1 MTKEEFEA
9 FFESQCIPANLPFD
23 EIAKRWGAINNNL
36 DTILPS
42 KLYRFRKVKRDE
54 KGKDYVLDSLKNKTI
69 ATCSASCFSDKY
81 DALCYFDENRVWDL
95 IIKLINKDTIQ
106 DFQSMVANGA
116 YPDSLPDILKALML
130 RDNQKIRETS
140 AEDAVWMLRRAI
152 ANSPIKDKIITTLRN
167 SMDFL
172 RNDNT
177 TQIACFT
184 ENVRSKFMW
193 DMYAD
198 GYKGYALE
206 YDFSGIPLMF
216 SLLALPNETT
226 HSVLLPVFYSDE
238 RYDLSNYRIESFIID
253 RFMATGIES
262 LKPILHDIDLLD
274 LCRPYLYKSTEY
286 SREKE
291 WRLICKW
298 GNWNNKYANIVDFD
312 KLKAIY
318 YGPEISWSDREELH
332 EIAVN
337 RELKEYNVRINY
349 SSKSYDLDIEE
360 V

>member
-9 FFESQCIPANLPFD
+9 FFESQCIPAGLPFD
-23 EIAKRWGAINNNL
+23 EIAKRWGTINNNL
-36 DTILPS
+36 DTTLPS

-54 KGKDYVLDSLKNKTI
+54 KGKDYMIDSLKSKTI

-140 AEDAVWMLRRAI
+140 AEDAVWKLRRAI
-152 ANSPIKDKIITTLRN
+152 ANSPIKDRIITTLRN

-172 RNDNT
+172 RDDNT

-226 HSVLLPVFYSDE
+226 HSALLPVFYSDE
-238 RYDLSNYRIESFIID
+238 RYDLSNYRIESFIIE
-253 RFMATGIES
+253 RYMATEIES
-262 LKPILHDIDLLD
+262 LKPILSNIDLLD

-298 GNWNNKYANIVDFD
+298 GNRNNKYANIVDFD

-318 YGPEISWSDREELH
+318 YGPEMLLSDREELH
-332 EIAVN
+332 KIAAN

-349 SSKSYDLDIEE
+349 NSKSYDLDIEE

>member
-9 FFESQCIPANLPFD
+9 FFESQCVPAGLPFD
-23 EIAKRWGAINNNL
+23 EIAKRWGTINNNL

-54 KGKDYVLDSLKNKTI
+54 KGKDYMIDSLKSKTI

-81 DALCYFDENRVWDL
+81 DTLCYFDENRVWDL

-152 ANSPIKDKIITTLRN
+152 ANDPIKDKIITTLRN

-206 YDFSGIPLMF
+206 YDFSGISLMF

-226 HSVLLPVFYSDE
+226 HSTLLPVFYSDE

-262 LKPILHDIDLLD
+262 LKPILHNIDLLD

-298 GNWNNKYANIVDFD
+298 GNWNNKYADIVDFD

>member
-9 FFESQCIPANLPFD
+9 FFESQCIPAGLPFD
-23 EIAKRWGAINNNL
+23 EIAKRWGTINNNL

-54 KGKDYVLDSLKNKTI
+54 KGKDYMIDSLKSKTI

-140 AEDAVWMLRRAI
+140 AEDAVWKLRRAI
-152 ANSPIKDKIITTLRN
+152 ANSPIKDRIITTLRN

-193 DMYAD
+193 YV
-198 GYKGYALE
+198 LE
-206 YDFSGIPLMF
+206 YDFCGISLMF

-226 HSVLLPVFYSDE
+226 HSTLLPIFYSDE
-238 RYDLSNYRIESFIID
+238 RYDLSNYRIESFIIE
-253 RFMATGIES
+253 RYMATEIES
-262 LKPILHDIDLLD
+262 LKPILNNIDLLD

-298 GNWNNKYANIVDFD
+298 GNRNNKYANIEDFD

-318 YGPEISWSDREELH
+318 YGPELSLSDREELH

-337 RELKEYNVRINY
+337 RELKEYNVRINH
-349 SSKSYDLDIEE
+349 SSRSYDMDIEE

>member
-1 MTKEEFEA
+1 
-9 FFESQCIPANLPFD
+9 
-23 EIAKRWGAINNNL
+23 
-36 DTILPS
+36 
-42 KLYRFRKVKRDE
+42 
-54 KGKDYVLDSLKNKTI
+54 
-69 ATCSASCFSDKY
+69 
-81 DALCYFDENRVWDL
+81 
-95 IIKLINKDTIQ
+95 
-106 DFQSMVANGA
+106 MVANGA
-116 YPDSLPDILKALML
+116 YPDSLPEILKPLML

-140 AEDAVWMLRRAI
+140 AEDAVWEIRRVI
-152 ANSPIKDKIITTLRN
+152 ANSPIKDSIITTLRN
-167 SMDFL
+167 GMDFL

-226 HSVLLPVFYSDE
+226 HSALLPVFYSDE

-253 RFMATGIES
+253 RFMATGIKS
-262 LKPILHDIDLLD
+262 LKPILHNIDLLD

-291 WRLICKW
+291 WRLICKL

-332 EIAVN
+332 EIAIN

>member
-9 FFESQCIPANLPFD
+9 FFESQCIPAGLSFD
-23 EIAKRWGAINNNL
+23 EIAKRWSIINKNL

-42 KLYRFRKVKRDE
+42 KLYRFRKIKRDE
-54 KGKDYVLDSLKNKTI
+54 EGKDYVLDSLRTKTI
-69 ATCSASCFSDKY
+69 VTCSASCFSDKY
-81 DALCYFDENRVWDL
+81 DALCYFDDNKVWDL
-95 IIKLINKDTIQ
+95 IVKLINKDTIQ
-106 DFQSMVANGA
+106 DFQSLVKNGT
-116 YPDSLPDILKALML
+116 YPDSLQDILKTLML
-130 RDNQKIRETS
+130 CDNQKIKEIS
-140 AEDAVWMLRRAI
+140 AEDAVWKLRKAI
-152 ANSPIKDKIITTLRN
+152 ANSPIKDSIITTLCN

-184 ENVRSKFMW
+184 ENVGSKFMW

-206 YDFSGIPLMF
+206 YNFSGILLMF

-226 HSVLLPVFYSDE
+226 HSALLPVFYSDE
-238 RYDLSNYRIESFIID
+238 RYDLSNYRIESFLIE
-253 RFMATGIES
+253 RYMATEIES
-262 LKPILHDIDLLD
+262 LKPILNNIDLLD

-298 GNWNNKYANIVDFD
+298 GNRNNKYANIVDFD

-318 YGPEISWSDREELH
+318 YGPEMLLSDREELNK
-332 EIAVN
+332 IAAN

-349 SSKSYDLDIEE
+349 NSKSYDLDIE
-360 V
+360 VV

>member
-1 MTKEEFEA
+1 
-9 FFESQCIPANLPFD
+9 
-23 EIAKRWGAINNNL
+23 
-36 DTILPS
+36 
-42 KLYRFRKVKRDE
+42 
-54 KGKDYVLDSLKNKTI
+54 
-69 ATCSASCFSDKY
+69 
-81 DALCYFDENRVWDL
+81 
-95 IIKLINKDTIQ
+95 
-106 DFQSMVANGA
+106 
-116 YPDSLPDILKALML
+116 
-130 RDNQKIRETS
+130 
-140 AEDAVWMLRRAI
+140 
-152 ANSPIKDKIITTLRN
+152 
-167 SMDFL
+167 
-172 RNDNT
+172 
-177 TQIACFT
+177 
-184 ENVRSKFMW
+184 MW

-226 HSVLLPVFYSDE
+226 HSALLPVFYSDE

-274 LCRPYLYKSTEY
+274 LCRPYLY
-286 SREKE
+286 
-291 WRLICKW
+291 
-298 GNWNNKYANIVDFD
+298 NKYANIVDFD

>member
-1 MTKEEFEA
+1 
-9 FFESQCIPANLPFD
+9 
-23 EIAKRWGAINNNL
+23 
-36 DTILPS
+36 
-42 KLYRFRKVKRDE
+42 
-54 KGKDYVLDSLKNKTI
+54 
-69 ATCSASCFSDKY
+69 
-81 DALCYFDENRVWDL
+81 
-95 IIKLINKDTIQ
+95 
-106 DFQSMVANGA
+106 
-116 YPDSLPDILKALML
+116 
-130 RDNQKIRETS
+130 
-140 AEDAVWMLRRAI
+140 
-152 ANSPIKDKIITTLRN
+152 
-167 SMDFL
+167 
-172 RNDNT
+172 
-177 TQIACFT
+177 
-184 ENVRSKFMW
+184 
-193 DMYAD
+193 MYAD

-226 HSVLLPVFYSDE
+226 HSALLPVFYSDE

-262 LKPILHDIDLLD
+262 LKPILHNIDLLD

-332 EIAVN
+332 EIAAN

>member
-1 MTKEEFEA
+1 MTKEEFKA
-9 FFESQCIPANLPFD
+9 FFESQCIPAGLPFD
-23 EIAKRWGAINNNL
+23 EIAKRWGVINNTL
-36 DTILPS
+36 DAILPS
-42 KLYRFRKVKRDE
+42 KLYRFRKMKRDKE
-54 KGKDYVLDSLKNKTI
+54 GKDYVLDSLRNKSI
-69 ATCSASCFSDKY
+69 VTCSASCFSDKY
-81 DALCYFDENRVWDL
+81 DALCYFDENKVWNL
-95 IIKLINKDTIQ
+95 IVKLINEDTIQ
-106 DFQSMVANGA
+106 DFQFMVKNGA
-116 YPDSLPDILKALML
+116 YPDSLPGILKPLML
-130 RDNQKIRETS
+130 RDSQKKRETS
-140 AEDAVWMLRRAI
+140 VEDAVWQLRRTI
-152 ANSPIKDKIITTLRN
+152 ANSPIKESIITMLRK

-172 RNDNT
+172 RSDNT

-184 ENVRSKFMW
+184 ENVSSKFMW

-216 SLLALPNETT
+216 SLLALPNEAT
-226 HSVLLPVFYSDE
+226 HSALLPVFYSDE
-238 RYDLSNYRIESFIID
+238 RYDLSNYRIETFIIE
-253 RFMATGIES
+253 RYMATGIES
-262 LKPILHDIDLLD
+262 LKPILNNIDLLD
-274 LCRPYLYKSTEY
+274 LFRPYLYKSTEY

-298 GNWNNKYANIVDFD
+298 GNRNNEYANIVDFD

-337 RELKEYNVRINY
+337 RELKEYSVRINH

>member
-1 MTKEEFEA
+1 MTKEEFKA
-9 FFESQCIPANLPFD
+9 FFESQCIPAGLPFD
-23 EIAKRWGAINNNL
+23 EIAKRRSIINKNL

-54 KGKDYVLDSLKNKTI
+54 KGKDYMLDSLKSKTI

-81 DALCYFDENRVWDL
+81 DALCYFDEKKVWDL
-95 IIKLINKDTIQ
+95 IVKLINKDTIQ
-106 DFQSMVANGA
+106 DFQSMVANDA
-116 YPDSLPDILKALML
+116 YPDSLPEIFKPLML
-130 RDNQKIRETS
+130 RNNQKIKEIS
-140 AEDAVWMLRRAI
+140 VEDAVWQLRRAI
-152 ANSPIKDKIITTLRN
+152 ANSPIKDSIITTLRN
-167 SMDFL
+167 NMDFL

-226 HSVLLPVFYSDE
+226 HSTLLPIFYSDE
-238 RYDLSNYRIESFIID
+238 RYDLSNYRIESFIIE
-253 RFMATGIES
+253 RYTATRIER
-262 LKPILHDIDLLD
+262 LKPILNNIDLLD

-298 GNWNNKYANIVDFD
+298 GNRNNKYANIVDFD
-312 KLKAIY
+312 KLKAVY
-318 YGPEISWSDREELH
+318 YGPEMLLSDREELH
-332 EIAVN
+332 KIAAN

-349 SSKSYDLDIEE
+349 NSKSYDLDIE
-360 V
+360 VV

>member
-9 FFESQCIPANLPFD
+9 FFESQCIPADLPFD
-23 EIAKRWGAINNNL
+23 EIAKRWGTINNNL

-54 KGKDYVLDSLKNKTI
+54 KGKDYMIDSRKVKRDEKGKDYMIDSLKSKTI

-116 YPDSLPDILKALML
+116 YPDSLPEILKPLML
-130 RDNQKIRETS
+130 RNSQKIRETS

-152 ANSPIKDKIITTLRN
+152 ANNPIKDKIITTLRN

-226 HSVLLPVFYSDE
+226 HSALLPVFYSDE

-274 LCRPYLYKSTEY
+274 LCRPYLYKS
-286 SREKE
+286 
-291 WRLICKW
+291 
-298 GNWNNKYANIVDFD
+298 
-312 KLKAIY
+312 
-318 YGPEISWSDREELH
+318 
-332 EIAVN
+332 
-337 RELKEYNVRINY
+337 
-349 SSKSYDLDIEE
+349 
-360 V
+360 

>member
-1 MTKEEFEA
+1 MTIEKFET
-9 FFESQCIPANLPFD
+9 FFESQCIPADLPFD
-23 EIAKRWGAINNNL
+23 EIAKRWSVINNNL

-42 KLYRFRKVKRDE
+42 KLFRFRKIKGDE
-54 KGKDYVLDSLKNKTI
+54 KGKDYMLDSLKSKTI

-81 DALCYFDENRVWDL
+81 DALCYFDENKVWDL
-95 IIKLINKDTIQ
+95 IVKLINKDTIQ
-106 DFQSMVANGA
+106 DFQAMVENGA
-116 YPDSLPDILKALML
+116 YPNSLPEILKPLML
-130 RDNQKIRETS
+130 LNSQKIRETS
-140 AEDAVWMLRRAI
+140 AEAAVWQLRRII
-152 ANSPIKDKIITTLRN
+152 ADSPIRASIVTKLRN

-172 RNDNT
+172 RNDST

-206 YDFSGIPLMF
+206 YDFSGIPLVF

-226 HSVLLPVFYSDE
+226 HSTLLPVFYSDE
-238 RYDLSNYRIESFIID
+238 RYDLSNYRIESFIIE
-253 RFMATGIES
+253 RYMATGIES
-262 LKPILHDIDLLD
+262 LKPILHNIDLLD

-291 WRLICKW
+291 WRLICNW
-298 GNWNNKYANIVDFD
+298 GDRNNKYANIADFD

-337 RELKEYNVRINY
+337 RELKEYNVRISY

-360 V
+360 I

>member
-9 FFESQCIPANLPFD
+9 FFESQCIPAGLPFD
-23 EIAKRWGAINNNL
+23 EIAKRWSIINKNL

-42 KLYRFRKVKRDE
+42 KLYRFRKIRRNKE
-54 KGKDYVLDSLKNKTI
+54 GKDYGLDSLGNKSI

-81 DALCYFDENRVWDL
+81 DALCYFDTNKVWDL
-95 IIKLINKDTIQ
+95 IVKLINKDTIQ
-106 DFQSMVANGA
+106 DFQSMVKNGA
-116 YPDSLPDILKALML
+116 YPDSLPEILKPLML
-130 RDNQKIRETS
+130 RDNQKINDTS
-140 AEDAVWMLRRAI
+140 VEDAVWQLRRII
-152 ANSPIKDKIITTLRN
+152 AGSPIKESIVKTLRN
-167 SMDFL
+167 SMDFI
-172 RNDNT
+172 RSDNT

-184 ENVRSKFMW
+184 ENIRSKFMW

-226 HSVLLPVFYSDE
+226 HSTLLPVFYSNE
-238 RYDLSNYRIESFIID
+238 RYDLSNYRIESFIIE
-253 RFMATGIES
+253 RYTATRIES
-262 LKPILHDIDLLD
+262 LKPILNNIDLLD
-274 LCRPYLYKSTEY
+274 LFRPYLYKSTEY

-298 GNWNNKYANIVDFD
+298 GNRNNIYANIEDFD

-318 YGPEISWSDREELH
+318 YGPEILLSDKEELH

-337 RELKEYNVRINY
+337 RELKEYNVRINC